1 MKRGIIIQSNYQLRK
16 YFSEIILY
24 MPQFGGKPVKKT
36 KKTSSDSKRHFTVV
50 IDRGVRGER

>member
-1 MKRGIIIQSNYQLRK
+1 
-16 YFSEIILY
+16 
-24 MPQFGGKPVKKT
+24 MPQFGGKPV